1 MYKRK
6 IIFLV
11 SSILVVFVLITAT
24 FLKQDNE
31 VILSE
36 RGSNIINS
44 NAITMMYETKQIVGS
59 IKLLVKVLGHRKVIL
74 LMKRY
79 QVVKMVVHLLRMMK
93 A

>member
-24 FLKQDNE
+24 FLKQDNK

-44 NAITMMYETKQIVGS
+44 NAITMMYETEANSGE
-59 IKLLVKVLGHRKVIL
+59 
-74 LMKRY
+74 Y
-79 QVVKMVVHLLRMMK
+79 QVASESTWPQEGYTFNETLSSCENGSALT
-93 A
+93 